1 VRRHEFDG
9 CFNFRDLGGWRT
21 NDDRIVRWGRLF
33 RADSV
38 HLMSERDV
46 ACARDEL
53 AIRTLIDLRGD
64 LEIEHG
70 GLGALAGVVAAR
82 HHAPLTSRPN
92 AGPIDSADAQPSSD
106 RSPDVMV
113 SGYLGIL
120 EASADLIVDAVG
132 VIARGGALPALFFC
146 AAGKDRTGVLSAVLL
161 GALGVRDEDIVE
173 DYVLT
178 GESIV
183 RIIQRL
189 GEAPGAPD
197 MYRELPAA
205 QFAPYAETM
214 ERVVAAVGSAYGSF
228 ADYLVAN
235 GLPATT
241 LDALAAALLE
251 PAAAE

>member
-1 VRRHEFDG
+1 
-9 CFNFRDLGGWRT
+9 
-21 NDDRIVRWGRLF
+21 
-33 RADSV
+33 
-38 HLMSERDV
+38 MSDRDV

-53 AIRTLIDLRGD
+53 GIRTLIDLRGD

-70 GLGALAGVVAAR
+70 GLGAFAGVVAAR

-113 SGYLGIL
+113 EGYLGIL
-120 EASADLIVDAVG
+120 EASADLVVDAVR
-132 VIARGGALPALFFC
+132 VIARPDALPALFFC
-146 AAGKDRTGVLSAVLL
+146 AAGKDRTGVLSAILL
-161 GALGVRDEDIVE
+161 GAVGVRDEDIVE

-178 GESIV
+178 GESIG

-197 MYRELPAA
+197 MYRHMPAS

-214 ERVVAAVGSAYGSF
+214 ERVMTSVRNEYGSF
-228 ADYLVAN
+228 EDYLLAK
-235 GLPATT
+235 GLPTSV
-241 LDALAAALLE
+241 LDALADSLLE
-251 PAAAE
+251 AVGR